1 MKKSAKTLLLR
12 QSLELMAKITSLADE
27 IRQRIAQPEPVVKPE
42 AKPKTKKGAAAE
54 AEIMQ
59 LLRAFDNSGHK
70 SLVHVRFDAQT
81 VKTLNHFKM
90 ATGVDLTK
98 LVAFAVRQLFDQ
110 HPELRE
116 VIKQFIQNMS

>member
-1 MKKSAKTLLLR
+1 MPLS

-27 IRQRIAQPEPVVKPE
+27 IRQRIAQPESVVKPE
-42 AKPKTKKGAAAE
+42 PKPKTKKAAVAAE

>member
-27 IRQRIAQPEPVVKPE
+27 IRQRIAQPEPIVKAEP
-42 AKPKTKKGAAAE
+42 KPKTKKGAVAE